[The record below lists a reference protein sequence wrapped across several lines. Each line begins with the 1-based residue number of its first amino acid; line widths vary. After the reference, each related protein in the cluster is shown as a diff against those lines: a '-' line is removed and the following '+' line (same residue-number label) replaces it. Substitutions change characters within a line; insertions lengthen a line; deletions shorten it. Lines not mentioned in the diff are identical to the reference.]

1 MSLRTCNSD
10 QFLLLQRLQHF
21 RAAAA
26 REFMNQIVRDAHQ
39 ITVMVGGRVV
49 PLTCVPPSAA
59 FPSPV
64 LQPQSARPLRLSPR
78 PPPPSTAFQFPALQP
93 QSATPLRLPR
103 PAPSSTGFQFPALQ
117 QPQVLTAAGTKWQW
131 DTGHLLGQLLIPAPR
146 EAEVSSEHELAAEAL
161 VSMAE
166 VKRKLAMAQQDMKSA
181 PSAPQSVKR
190 APWQRLGLDLTGAGA
205 AEVLTDYDI
214 EGARLLMMGGAAPPR
229 VYGSPAAQHQG
240 ASVEETS
247 TLTAREEVRRLLELA
262 RSSQGEPAG
271 YEGVYKSG
279 AGFGAELRKG
289 TKRLRQTG
297 FSSAFE
303 AALERAR
310 WAKPNP
316 SPKEVEGPQEVAG
329 AQDDAPQR
337 PRAESAQLTPAET
350 APHQGVATDEANQEF
365 TPLANATNNSAS
377 APSLSLRE
385 KFELHVMCNYTP
397 THPNN
402 LQKLSWVSYKT
413 LLRQLEVHAPT
424 EVWKLGPSNLKQLI
438 TEWLKDHPAFSGLSF
453 SDWCKKLKDHDPQ
466 APGRSQVFKFC
477 FEYTPGGVKGVRH
490 FGGVSTP
497 IQNASAICPW
507 TGRIGAGAGL
517 SASPEVPSVQPGC
530 NLVWQCGRSGWEV
543 RPSVKH
549 GHAAGHNAKL
559 YQLLYE
565 AREGVAQ
572 PQVNMVPEFH
582 YSQAAPPGLGS
593 SMRQ

>member
-1 MSLRTCNSD
+1 
-10 QFLLLQRLQHF
+10 
-21 RAAAA
+21 
-26 REFMNQIVRDAHQ
+26 MNQIALSEVHP
-39 ITVMVGGRVV
+39 ITGMAGGRVV
-49 PLTCVPPSAA
+49 PLTSVPPSTACQ
-59 FPSPV
+59 FPAH
-64 LQPQSARPLRLSPR
+64 QPQSAAPPR
-78 PPPPSTAFQFPALQP
+78 PAPPSTGFLFPALQA
-93 QSATPLRLPR
+93 QSITLPPR
-103 PAPSSTGFQFPALQ
+103 PAPPSTGFQFPALQ
-117 QPQVLTAAGTKWQW
+117 PQVLTCETDTKWQW
-131 DTGHLLGQLLIPAPR
+131 DTGHLLGQLSPAPR

-161 VSMAE
+161 VGMAE

-181 PSAPQSVKR
+181 PSAPQSVRR
-190 APWQRLGLDLTGAGA
+190 APWQRLGLDLTGGQA

-214 EGARLLMMGGAAPPR
+214 EGARLLMEGAAPPR
-229 VYGSPAAQHQG
+229 VYRSPAAQHQG
-240 ASVEETS
+240 ASVEET
-247 TLTAREEVRRLLELA
+247 THTAREEVRRLLELA
-262 RSSQGEPAG
+262 RSSQGGPAG

-316 SPKEVEGPQEVAG
+316 SPKEVKGPQEVEG

-337 PRAESAQLTPAET
+337 PRAEGAQLTPAET
-350 APHQGVATDEANQEF
+350 VPHQGVATDEANQEF
-365 TPLANATNNSAS
+365 APMANAPTNDSAS
-377 APSLSLRE
+377 PPLSLRE
-385 KFELHVMCNYTP
+385 KFEQHVMCNYTP

-438 TEWLKDHPAFSGLSF
+438 TEWLKDHPAFSGLPF

-466 APGRSQVFKFC
+466 APAGRSQVFKFC

-490 FGGVSTP
+490 FGFSP

-507 TGRIGAGAGL
+507 TGRIGAGAEL
-517 SASPEVPSVQPGC
+517 SASPEVQSVQEPGC

-543 RPSVKH
+543 RPSVRH
-549 GHAAGHNAKL
+549 GHAAGHDAKL
-559 YQLLYE
+559 YQLLHE

-572 PQVNMVPEFH
+572 RSQTGFAPQVNMVPGFH

-593 SMRQ
+593 SMWQ